1 MGSKPSAQRQ
11 IIVPY
16 PSENGQNCPG
26 ENTDYTVYTDSGNRE
41 DSSFGDPL
49 LVTAIDFGT
58 TYSGSVF
65 CFKGYKN
72 RILAGTQGFY
82 QDDERIP
89 TVILLNPDQT
99 FNSFGY
105 EAQDTYSKLKEEKAQ
120 YFYFEHFK
128 MALYKNMESS
138 SNTTTLMDIR
148 GRRVKAKDIFV
159 MLIKN
164 LLHLA
169 MDIVKGLQT
178 RDIAWIVTIPASWS
192 ESSRKLVQ
200 DSVLSVGIE
209 DKNLHFVLEP
219 HAAAVYCMNVDTSST
234 SSPMSRPPKELHSE
248 LADTAEETGI
258 TVGDKCIILDIG
270 GGSTDIWV
278 YEVEGQNELKE
289 MHKATEEI
297 GGNSVNSEFIEL
309 MKGLVGEPV
318 WSDFQEDYT
327 GSYYTLMRDFDRK
340 KRSFSNDVDSVTMS
354 LENELL
360 HVLKETTGDTLSDVI
375 TMIGAD
381 DKIKFKSHLNK
392 VTLDKETM
400 EELFEKSVDAIVQ
413 LIEKTLR
420 VCQKWSVHTMFM
432 VGGFSESPYLREIIR
447 SKFSEIR
454 VVFPDDAKLVVLR
467 GAVILGYQSQ

>member
-1 MGSKPSAQRQ
+1 
-11 IIVPY
+11 
-16 PSENGQNCPG
+16 
-26 ENTDYTVYTDSGNRE
+26 
-41 DSSFGDPL
+41 
-49 LVTAIDFGT
+49 
-58 TYSGSVF
+58 
-65 CFKGYKN
+65 
-72 RILAGTQGFY
+72 
-82 QDDERIP
+82 
-89 TVILLNPDQT
+89 
-99 FNSFGY
+99 
-105 EAQDTYSKLKEEKAQ
+105 
-120 YFYFEHFK
+120 
-128 MALYKNMESS
+128 
-138 SNTTTLMDIR
+138 
-148 GRRVKAKDIFV
+148 
-159 MLIKN
+159 
-164 LLHLA
+164 
-169 MDIVKGLQT
+169 
-178 RDIAWIVTIPASWS
+178 
-192 ESSRKLVQ
+192 
-200 DSVLSVGIE
+200 VGIE

-234 SSPMSRPPKELHSE
+234 SSPMSRSPKELHSE

-258 TVGDKCIILDIG
+258 TAGDKCIILDIG

-318 WSDFQEDYT
+318 WSDFQENYT

-340 KRSFSNDVDSVTMS
+340 KRSFSDDVDSVTMS

-360 HVLKETTGDTLSDVI
+360 QVLKETTGDTLSDVI

-400 EELFEKSVDAIVQ
+400 EELFEKSVEAIVQ

-454 VVFPDDAKLVVLR
+454 VVFPDDAKLAVLR
-467 GAVILGYQSQ
+467 GAVLLGYQSQ